1 MKAIFKSAMALMA
14 ICAFTACSDV
24 PMPYSDPTSDD
35 NDNGGETTGVYL
47 DESFASDFGKFSA
60 YTVKGT
66 PWVIDYST
74 AKATGY
80 DNSAQKTTESEAY
93 LVSTAVD
100 LSKSTGAYLQFDY
113 ILRYVN
119 TAKNQN
125 KVLITNAYTGD
136 PTTTSW
142 TDITGTLTEG
152 SDWTTFS
159 TYKKNI
165 PTAFI
170 GKSSVVV
177 ALMYSCTTSSSTIE
191 VKNLVLKEGKV
202 DETSGEEP
210 TPSTDLNT
218 PETAWTVAEAIQKIN
233 DNGGEALS
241 GQAYVKG
248 IISSVDYYNETY
260 KSLSYY
266 ISDDG
271 TDTNTLQIYSGKGID
286 GADFTSK
293 SDLKKGQTVVVKGTL
308 KTFNGKA
315 EMDKNN
321 TLISVSGKGEEEPA
335 ATGLNAT
342 FASSD
347 EGFTIKN
354 ISLSDGLTYV
364 WKYDATNHY
373 MKASAYANKTNCP
386 AQSMI
391 ISPAFSLEG
400 LTTATLTYDQAAKYM
415 NNAADE
421 LQVLASTDGTN
432 WTRLT
437 PSGYPDGSSWTFLS
451 TTCDMSAF
459 AGKKTVYVAFQYTST
474 SESAP
479 TWEVKNVVVK

>member
-1 MKAIFKSAMALMA
+1 MKAIIKSVMALLA
-14 ICAFTACSDV
+14 ACTFAACSDV
-24 PMPYSDPTSDD
+24 PMPYDDPNNSQDSTSTD
-35 NDNGGETTGVYL
+35 GFYL
-47 DESFASDFGKFSA
+47 DETFASNFGKFTTF
-60 YTVKGT
+60 TVKGT

-119 TAKNQN
+119 TTQNQN
-125 KVLITNAYTGD
+125 KVLVTDNYTGD

-152 SDWTTFS
+152 SDWNTFS
-159 TYKKNI
+159 TYKKNL
-165 PTAFI
+165 PEAFI
-170 GKSSVVV
+170 GKGDVVV

-202 DETSGEEP
+202 DETGGDDP
-210 TPSTDLNT
+210 TPSSDLNT
-218 PETAWTVAEAIQKIN
+218 PETAWTVAEAIQKIA
-233 DNGGEALS
+233 DNSGNALS

-271 TDTNTLQIYSGKGID
+271 TSTNALQIYSGKGIN
-286 GADFTSK
+286 GADFSSK
-293 SDLKKGQTVVVKGTL
+293 NDLKVGQTVVVKGTL
-308 KTFNGKA
+308 KAYNGQN
-315 EMDKNN
+315 EMDKSSSI
-321 TLISVSGKGEEEPA
+321 ISISGDGEEPA
-335 ATGLNAT
+335 ATGLNAS
-342 FASSD
+342 FESSD
-347 EGFTIKN
+347 EGFTINN
-354 ISLSDGLTYV
+354 ISLSDGLSYV

-373 MKASAYANKTNCP
+373 MKASAYVNSTNCP

-391 ISPAFSLEG
+391 VSPAFSLEG
-400 LTTATLTYDQAAKYM
+400 LTTATLTFDQTGKYLK
-415 NNAADE
+415 NPADE

-432 WTRLT
+432 WTKLT
-437 PSGYPDGSSWTFLS
+437 PSTYPDGSSWTFIS

-474 SESAP
+474 DNAAP

>member
-1 MKAIFKSAMALMA
+1 MKAIFKSVMALMA
-14 ICAFTACSDV
+14 ACAFTACSDV
-24 PMPYSDPTSDD
+24 PMPYEDPNNSQEG
-35 NDNGGETTGVYL
+35 NDSTGVYL
-47 DESFASDFGKFSA
+47 DESFASSFGKFSC

-66 PWVIDYST
+66 PWAIDYST

-80 DNSAQKTTESEAY
+80 DNTSKETTESESY
-93 LVSTAVD
+93 LVSSPID
-100 LSKSTGAYLQFDY
+100 LSKSTGANLQFDY
-113 ILRYVN
+113 ILRYVRAGQ
-119 TAKNQN
+119 TEN
-125 KVLITNAYTGD
+125 KVLITDNYTGD
-136 PTTTSW
+136 PTSTTW

-159 TYKKNI
+159 TYKKNL
-165 PTAFI
+165 PAAFI

-177 ALMYSCTTSSSTIE
+177 ALMYSCTTTSSTIE
-191 VKNLVLKEGKV
+191 VKNLTLKEGTV
-202 DETSGEEP
+202 EEGGDTP
-210 TPSTDLNT
+210 DTPSDALNT
-218 PETAWTVAEAIQKIN
+218 PETAWTVAEAIKKIEA
-233 DNGGEALS
+233 NGGEALS
-241 GQAYVKG
+241 GEAYVKG

-271 TDTNTLQIYSGKGID
+271 SSNNTLQIYSGKGIN
-286 GADFTSK
+286 GADFNSK
-293 SDLKKGQTVVVKGTL
+293 DDLKAGQTVVVKGIL
-308 KTFNGKA
+308 KAYNGKN

-321 TLISVSGKGEEEPA
+321 TLISVNNGGGSKP

-342 FASSD
+342 FDSGD

-354 ISLSDGLTYV
+354 ISLSGSLTYV

-373 MKASAYANKTNCP
+373 MKAGAYAGGKNNA

-400 LTTATLTYDQAAKYM
+400 LTNATLTFDQAAKYLL
-415 NNAADE
+415 NAADE
-421 LQVLASTDGTN
+421 LQVLASTDGNN
-432 WTRLT
+432 WTKLI
-437 PSGYPDGSSWTFLS
+437 PSAYPNGKDWTFIN
-451 TTCDMSAF
+451 TTCDMTAF

-474 SESAP
+474 ENAAP

>member
-1 MKAIFKSAMALMA
+1 MKAIFKSVIALMA
-14 ICAFTACSDV
+14 ACAFTACSDV
-24 PMPYSDPTSDD
+24 PMPYEDPNSDQGGDD
-35 NDNGGETTGVYL
+35 ATGVYL
-47 DESFASDFGKFSA
+47 NETFASDFGKFSA

-80 DNSAQKTTESEAY
+80 DNSAKETTESEAY
-93 LVSTAVD
+93 LVSSPVD

-119 TAKNQN
+119 TATNSN
-125 KVLITNAYTGD
+125 KVLVTDNYTGD

-159 TYKKNI
+159 TYKKNL
-165 PTAFI
+165 PEAFI
-170 GKSSVVV
+170 GKSDVVV

-191 VKNLVLKEGKV
+191 VKNLVMKEGKV
-202 DETSGEEP
+202 DETGGDTP
-210 TPSTDLNT
+210 QPSTDLNT
-218 PETAWTVAEAIQKIN
+218 PETAWTVTEAIQKIS
-233 DNGGEALS
+233 DNGGQALS

-260 KSLSYY
+260 KSISYY

-271 TDTNTLQIYSGKGID
+271 TSTNALQIYSGKGLD
-286 GADFTSK
+286 GADFGAKT
-293 SDLKKGQTVVVKGTL
+293 DLKVGQTVVVKGTL
-308 KTFNGKA
+308 KAYNGQN
-315 EMDKNN
+315 EMDKSS
-321 TLISVSGKGEEEPA
+321 TIVSISDGGDVPA

-342 FASSD
+342 FQSSD
-347 EGFTIKN
+347 EGFTIRD
-354 ISLSDGLTYV
+354 ISLSGALTYV
-364 WKYDATNHY
+364 WKYDTTNHY
-373 MKASAYANKTNCP
+373 MKASAYINQTNCP

-391 ISPAFSLEG
+391 VSPAFSLKG
-400 LTTATLTYDQAAKYM
+400 LTTATLTFDQTGKYM
-415 NNAADE
+415 KTPADE
-421 LQVLASTDGTN
+421 FQVLASTDGTN
-432 WTRLT
+432 WTKLA
-437 PSGYPDGSSWTFLS
+437 PSAYPDGSSWNFIS

-459 AGKKTVYVAFQYTST
+459 AGKETVYVAFQYTST
-474 SESAP
+474 DNAAP